1 MSCHPPSTKFLE
13 REKDKIFKSSGFF
26 RIEYVFPPLE
36 KKKKRNLVTLLVENS
51 VFGQFSSQALW
62 FLDLHLV
69 VFPSIFPAWCI
80 YRSDESHFDHFVS
93 RVENSSSIIFPILVS
108 FSTFFLLFN
117 VNLILFLIFDI
128 SIIYKLKIRNK
139 EKLFDRLSYI
149 LEFNLT
155 LIHHLTR
162 CRCIQ
167 AKSRHSIL
175 LAFFD
180 RSRL

>member
-36 KKKKRNLVTLLVENS
+36 KKKRNLVTLLVENS
-51 VFGQFSSQALW
+51 VFGQFSSRALW
-62 FLDLHLV
+62 FLDLHLM

-149 LEFNLT
+149 IEFNLT
-155 LIHHLTR
+155 LIHHLIEASMPLHPSKESTLDPF
-162 CRCIQ
+162 
-167 AKSRHSIL
+167 SIL
-175 LAFFD
+175 
-180 RSRL
+180 

>member
-1 MSCHPPSTKFLE
+1 MSCHPPSAKFLE

-36 KKKKRNLVTLLVENS
+36 KKKRNLVTLLVENS
-51 VFGQFSSQALW
+51 VFGQFSSRALW

-155 LIHHLTR
+155 LIHHLTE
-162 CRCIQ
+162 
-167 AKSRHSIL
+167 ASMPLYPSKESTLDPFSIL
-175 LAFFD
+175 
-180 RSRL
+180 